1 MRTQDKREVINLPMG
16 GYITWIAIA
25 GTVLLAIVDFVAGAN
40 EAGAAKIAAAVAML
54 GIGRKI
60 EK

>member
-1 MRTQDKREVINLPMG
+1 MPMG
-16 GYITWIAIA
+16 GWVTWVAIA
-25 GTVLLAIVDFVAGAN
+25 GTVCLAIVDFVAGAT